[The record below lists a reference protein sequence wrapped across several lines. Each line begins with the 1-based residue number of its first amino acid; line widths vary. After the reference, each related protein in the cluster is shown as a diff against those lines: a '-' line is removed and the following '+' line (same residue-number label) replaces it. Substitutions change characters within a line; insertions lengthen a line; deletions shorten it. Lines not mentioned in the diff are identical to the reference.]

1 MTYFPT
7 NVMKNI
13 LSFTDDRIEKKQRN
27 LWNQIIAVRRLCLEI
42 NNLEYVDIT
51 ITDEKQTIILNV
63 YGGSEESELSDI
75 ELLEVGRLTN
85 KPYSDEDIEYLFQE
99 ECDDLFR

>member
-27 LWNQIIAVRRLCLEI
+27 LWNQITAVRRLCLEI
-42 NNLEYVDIT
+42 SPLEFVDIT
-51 ITDEKQTIILNV
+51 ITDKKQTIIFNV
-63 YGGSEESELSDI
+63 NTQGEEYYEQPFDYLDCC
-75 ELLEVGRLTN
+75 RLTN
-85 KPYSDEDIEYLFQE
+85 KHYSDEDIEYLFE
-99 ECDDLFR
+99 EVYDDLFR